1 MSRTGFQWRS
11 IKTKITFATLG
22 IFLLSLWA
30 LSTYVSH
37 MLHKDME
44 RLLGKQQLSTVSLV
58 AAQLNRQLASRIE
71 ALELVARLSL
81 EPMQAGPGEL
91 QAMIEKHPELLA
103 QFNGGVYV
111 TGGNGTAIAD
121 FPLPAERIG
130 VNYLDRDYIAT
141 PLTTG
146 VVVVSQPV
154 IGKKSSAPVFVM
166 TVPIRDKDG
175 LVIGV
180 LAGVTRLDESNFL
193 DEIAAGRYG
202 QSGGYL
208 LVAPQTRLI
217 VTASDKSRVMST
229 LPDPG
234 INPEIDRFVEGHEGS
249 SVIVNPLGVEVLV
262 SARWIPVAGWYLL
275 ASLPTEEAFSPIH
288 DMQQRMLLATLVL
301 TLLAGA
307 LTWWIVRRQLS
318 PLLLAVSTLSA
329 LSAAENDP
337 QPLPISSSDEIGQL
351 IGGFNG
357 LLETLGLR
365 ETALRE
371 SEERFRSLHDASFG
385 GIAVHEQGI
394 IRECNQ
400 GLVEMSG
407 YPVDELVGM
416 DGIGLIA
423 PAWRELVKEKISSGF
438 VGRYDAVGLR
448 KDGSSYPMSIRGRTI
463 PYKGRTV
470 RSTEFRDVSERKL
483 AEEKLQVAA
492 SVFSHAREGIL
503 IADTSGTIIDV
514 NDSFTRITGYPR
526 DDVLGRNPRLLAS
539 GRHEKEFYTSLWR
552 DLTEKGHWYGEI
564 WNRRKNGEVFASMQT
579 ISEVRDALG
588 HIKQY
593 VALFSDIT
601 ALKMHQKQLEH
612 IAHYDALTTLPN
624 RVLLADRL
632 HQAMAQA
639 PRRGNTLAVVYLDL
653 DCFKSINDTHGHETG
668 DQLLIAM
675 AGRMKDVLRDGD
687 TLARLGGDEFVAV
700 LLDLDDV
707 AVCLPMLS
715 RLLAAAAH
723 PVAVGDLVLQVSASL
738 GVTFYPQAE
747 GIDAD
752 QLLRQADQAMYQ
764 AKQAGKNRYH
774 LFDAEQ
780 DRNVRG
786 HHESVEHIRQALSER
801 QFVLY
806 YQPKVNMR
814 TGTVIGVEALI
825 RWQHPE
831 RGLLPPAV
839 FLPLIE
845 DHPLAIDIGEWV
857 INSALAQMALWH
869 AAGLRIP
876 VSVNVGARQL
886 QEPGFALRLSGFL
899 AAQPTL
905 QPVDLELEVLET
917 SALEDLTRVAR
928 VIDECNAIGVGFSLD
943 DFGTGYS
950 SLTYLKRLSVGQIK
964 IDKSFVRDMRDDPD
978 DLAILEGILGLA
990 NAFHL
995 KAIAE
1000 GVESVEHGTML
1011 LQLGCERAQGY
1022 GIARPMPAA
1031 EVAGWAAAWCP
1042 DAAWSN
1048 LRPLRSEHLPLLF
1061 ASVEHR
1067 AWIIA
1072 LQNHFKDQQSAPPL
1086 LNVHA
1091 CRFGLW
1097 LDGEGR
1103 ACHGD
1108 HPGFTRVESLH
1119 RQIHAL
1125 AVELCEFHSQG
1136 RNPEALAR
1144 LGELNDLRD
1153 ALLEQTNSLVLE
1165 NRQ

>member
-1 MSRTGFQWRS
+1 MSWTIFQGRS
-11 IKTKITFATLG
+11 LKTKITLATLA

-30 LSTYVSH
+30 LSTYVSY
-37 MLHKDME
+37 MQHKDME
-44 RLLGKQQLSTVSLV
+44 RLLGKQQFSTVSLV

-71 ALELVARLSL
+71 ALELVARLSR
-81 EPMQAGPGEL
+81 ESMQAGPAAL
-91 QAMIEKHPELLA
+91 QSMIEKHPELLA

-111 TGGNGTAIAD
+111 TGKDGTAIAD
-121 FPLPAERIG
+121 FPLPAERLG
-130 VNYLDRDYIAT
+130 VNYLDRDYIIA

-146 VVVVSQPV
+146 VAVVGQPV

-166 TVPIRDKDG
+166 TVPIRDAEG

-193 DEIAAGRYG
+193 DEIASGRYG

-208 LVAPQTRLI
+208 LVAPQNRLV
-217 VTASDKSRVMST
+217 VTASDKSRIMST
-229 LPDPG
+229 LPAPG
-234 INPEIDRFVEGHEGS
+234 VNPEIDRFVDGYEGP
-249 SVIVNPLGVEVLV
+249 SVVVNPLGVEVLA

-275 ASLPTEEAFSPIH
+275 AALPTEEVFSPIR

-318 PLLLAVSTLSA
+318 PLLLAVNTLSA
-329 LSAAENDP
+329 LSDSGNDP

-357 LLETLGLR
+357 LLETLGHR
-365 ETALRE
+365 EMALRE
-371 SEERFRSLHDASFG
+371 NEERFRSLHDASFG
-385 GIAVHEQGI
+385 GIAIHEQGI

-400 GLVEMSG
+400 GLAEMSG
-407 YPVDELVGM
+407 YTVDELVGM
-416 DGIGLIA
+416 DGMDLVA
-423 PAWRELVKEKISSGF
+423 PEWRELVKEKISSGF
-438 VGRYDAVGLR
+438 VGRYDADGLR

-463 PYKGRTV
+463 PYKGRSV
-470 RSTEFRDVSERKL
+470 RATEFRDVSERKL

-503 IADTSGTIIDV
+503 ITDASGTIIDT

-526 DDVLGRNPRLLAS
+526 NEVLGRNPRLLAS

-552 DLTEKGHWYGEI
+552 DLSEKGHWFGEI
-564 WNRRKNGEVFASMQT
+564 WNRRKSGEVFASMQA

-588 HIKQY
+588 HLKQY
-593 VALFSDIT
+593 VSLFSDIT
-601 ALKMHQKQLEH
+601 AIKTHQKQLEH

-639 PRRGNTLAVVYLDL
+639 PRHGKLLAVVYLDL
-653 DCFKSINDTHGHETG
+653 DCFKSINDSYGHDTG

-675 AGRMKDVLRDGD
+675 ASRMKDALRDGD

-715 RLLAAAAH
+715 RLIAAAAH
-723 PVAVGDLVLQVSASL
+723 PVTIGDLELHVSASL

-764 AKQAGKNRYH
+764 AKQSGKNRYH
-774 LFDAEQ
+774 IFDAEQ

-786 HHESVEHIRQALSER
+786 YHESIEHIRQALEASE
-801 QFVLY
+801 FVLY

-814 TGTVIGVEALI
+814 TGLVIGAEALI

-839 FLPLIE
+839 FLPVVE
-845 DHPLAIDIGEWV
+845 DHALAIDVGEWV
-857 INSALAQMALWH
+857 IGCALTQMEVWRAD
-869 AAGLRIP
+869 GLDLP
-876 VSVNVGARQL
+876 VSVNVSARQL
-886 QEPGFALRLSGFL
+886 QQPGFASRLGELL
-899 AAQPTL
+899 ADHPTIR
-905 QPVDLELEVLET
+905 PCDLELEVLET
-917 SALEDLTRVAR
+917 SALEDLSRVAQ
-928 VIDECNAIGVGFSLD
+928 IIEECAVLGVRFSLD

-950 SLTYLKRLSVGQIK
+950 SLTYLKRLSVSQIK

-978 DLAILEGILGLA
+978 DLAILQGILGLA
-990 NAFHL
+990 SAFRRQV
-995 KAIAE
+995 IAE
-1000 GVESVEHGTML
+1000 GVESVEHGAML
-1011 LQLGCERAQGY
+1011 LQMGCERAQGF

-1031 EVAGWAAAWCP
+1031 DFPAWAAAWRP
-1042 DAAWSN
+1042 DAAWRD
-1048 LRPLRSEHLPLLF
+1048 LRPLSRDDLPLLF
-1061 ASVEHR
+1061 ACVEHR
-1067 AWIIA
+1067 AWVSA
-1072 LQNHFKDQQSAPPL
+1072 LEDHFRDEQSVPPPL
-1086 LNVHA
+1086 DA
-1091 CRFGLW
+1091 RCCRFGVW
-1097 LDGEGR
+1097 LESDGR
-1103 ACHGD
+1103 ARYGA
-1108 HPGFTRVESLH
+1108 HPGFAATAALH
-1119 RQIHAL
+1119 TQVHAV
-1125 AVELCEFHSQG
+1125 AVEMRSQRSRG
-1136 RNPEALAR
+1136 QRAEALAR
-1144 LGELNDLRD
+1144 LADLHEARD
-1153 ALLEQTNSLVLE
+1153 ALLEQIKQLA
-1165 NRQ
+1165 Q